1 MILRPRLVVFTK
13 SLVEKYCRE
22 WFLKWNHSFFVLK
35 SFYKHP
41 SVRLANNIVLVLRVI
56 YVKYFVVIKNNPY
69 ICRVEFDK
77 VSIF

>member
-1 MILRPRLVVFTK
+1 MGLFNTHPFIRP
-13 SLVEKYCRE
+13 
-22 WFLKWNHSFFVLK
+22 
-35 SFYKHP
+35 
-41 SVRLANNIVLVLRVI
+41 ANNIVLVLRVI